1 MIHGLLRILCSRS
14 PKTPQIRLK
23 GELYMRCLWEFV
35 NRFCPKD
42 TLDAV
47 FLALNILCWTA
58 GTLFIGVLFCAVAG
72 QVNITD
78 CIANVMCL
86 AVYSGIIFGL
96 FGGILYLMRHKN

>member
-1 MIHGLLRILCSRS
+1 
-14 PKTPQIRLK
+14 
-23 GELYMRCLWEFV
+23 MRCLWEFV

-58 GTLFIGVLFCAVAG
+58 GTLFIGVLFCTVAG